1 MGGSTLLPGIL
12 MGPSIAENS
21 LVLRDC
27 PQCGKLLVNSAPRR
41 EMDGDGNPEIV
52 HVYLC
57 FAHGFYTFR
66 TSQGLRAGL

>member
-1 MGGSTLLPGIL
+1 MDLSSDQI
-12 MGPSIAENS
+12 S

-27 PQCGKLLVNSAPRR
+27 PQCGRALLNSAPRH
-41 EMDGDGNPEIV
+41 EMDRDGNPETV

-66 TSQGLRAGL
+66 NSQGLKAGF

>member
-1 MGGSTLLPGIL
+1 M
-12 MGPSIAENS
+12 
-21 LVLRDC
+21 
-27 PQCGKLLVNSAPRR
+27 NSAPRR

-66 TSQGLRAGL
+66 TSQGLKAGL

>member
-1 MGGSTLLPGIL
+1 MD
-12 MGPSIAENS
+12 PSSDQNG

-27 PQCGKLLVNSAPRR
+27 PKCGRALLSSAPRR

-66 TSQGLRAGL
+66 ISQGLKAGL

>member
-1 MGGSTLLPGIL
+1 

-27 PQCGKLLVNSAPRR
+27 PQCGKLLVNSAPRS

-57 FAHGFYTFR
+57 FAHGPYTFR
-66 TSQGLRAGL
+66 TSQGLKAGL

>member
-1 MGGSTLLPGIL
+1 MH
-12 MGPSIAENS
+12 PSSDERT

-27 PQCGKLLVNSAPRR
+27 PHCGKLLVNSAPRR

-57 FAHGFYTFR
+57 FAHGPYTFR
-66 TSQGLRAGL
+66 ASQGLKAGL